1 MARKQQPL
9 VGIVMGS
16 ESDWPVMQ
24 AAVATLEEFGISYER
39 RLISA
44 HRTPEVA
51 REFAQGAA
59 GRGMRVIIAG
69 AGRAAHLAGAIAAQT
84 PLPVI
89 GVPLESGALSGL
101 DALLSTVQMP
111 NGVPVATVAV
121 GGAHNAALLAIQIL
135 GAADPAVRDRMIAY
149 KQKLRD
155 AAVAAD
161 AKLNAGGAA

>member
-1 MARKQQPL
+1 MARKQPPL

-16 ESDWPVMQ
+16 ESDWPIMQ
-24 AAVATLEEFGISYER
+24 AAVATLEEFRIPCER

-44 HRTPEVA
+44 HRTPEAA

-59 GRGMRVIIAG
+59 GRGLRVIIAG
-69 AGRAAHLAGAIAAQT
+69 AGRAAHLAGAIAAHT

-121 GGAHNAALLAIQIL
+121 GGAMNAALLAVQIL
-135 GAADPAVRDRMIAY
+135 GAADPAVRDRVIAY
-149 KQKLRD
+149 KAKLRD
-155 AAVAAD
+155 AVLAAD